1 MNDTIALEPLLF
13 PSLVTLVTLLIYY
26 VLLANVARARAKYK
40 VPVPNTTGD
49 PNFERVFRVQQNTV
63 EQLLLFLPSLWL
75 FSLFVSPI
83 WGAGIGVVWAIGRI
97 IYAWG
102 YYQAAE
108 KRALGFGINS
118 LSFLVL
124 LVGALVGMIRMLV
137 TYF

>member
-1 MNDTIALEPLLF
+1 MNDSIALEPLLY
-13 PSLVTLVTLLIYY
+13 PGLVTLVTLLIYY

-75 FSLFVSPI
+75 FSLFISPI
-83 WGAGIGVVWAIGRI
+83 WGAGIGTVWAIGRI

-124 LVGALVGMIRMLV
+124 LVGALVGMIRMLA
-137 TYF
+137 TRF

>member
-1 MNDTIALEPLLF
+1 MNDTIALEPLLY
-13 PSLVTLVTLLIYY
+13 PGLVTLATLLIYF
-26 VLLANVARARAKYK
+26 VLIANVGRARAKYK

-83 WGAGIGVVWAIGRI
+83 WGAGIGAIWAIGRI